1 MPPVAEENCQ
11 HRLLDFR
18 PVQAVSTTLGTSF
31 IGCLGTANGASG
43 QSLAATLNYNAM
55 KHTLPGPVAPASAP
69 LPAPG

>member
-18 PVQAVSTTLGTSF
+18 PVSTTLGTSF
-31 IGCLGTANGASG
+31 IGFLGTANGASG
-43 QSLAATLNYNAM
+43 QSLAATLRYNAM
-55 KHTLPGPVAPASAP
+55 KLTLPGPVAPASAP